1 MPPPTTCR
9 LVSGLLTPQDLLDVI
24 LFTLLVLQFVWEIIE
39 GEAINRSGYLLIT
52 LFLLLLSLERT
63 DRLGKICMIKKI

>member
-1 MPPPTTCR
+1 M
-9 LVSGLLTPQDLLDVI
+9 SGLLTTQDLLDVI
-24 LFTLLVLQFVWEIIE
+24 LFTHLVLQFVWEIIE
-39 GEAINRSGYLLIT
+39 EEAINRSGYLLIT

>member
-1 MPPPTTCR
+1 M
-9 LVSGLLTPQDLLDVI
+9 SGLLTPQDLLDVI